1 MTARRAEGVKLLEIR
16 RETPVR
22 DHGTARAQ
30 WVNDNSRGSSR
41 PRCVAFNASVLPL
54 HVLDTCNPVLR
65 LSDNKISAIED
76 GVFEDVRGIKGLNLE
91 GNVLTHLSE
100 GYFEGL
106 SEVDILKLSRNRI
119 STIASGTFHH
129 LVSLRVL
136 HLENNQLTA
145 VEGSIFAKSS
155 TIQVLNL
162 TNNNIHAVEADV
174 IKRMQH
180 LRSLILSENKLLH
193 LPIDLLEELA
203 GNEKLKV
210 LEIHDNPYR
219 CTCSVPLVGQSP
231 LLENLSLSI
240 WNQVKQDGICVHPP
254 DLSGTSMFSSTVQFP
269 CPPPLVELRSEK
281 KAFDAKGKWAFTCKV
296 YWEEEPVV
304 TWLLPGNDVL
314 ELPYRGNRQ
323 SGTLRFQEPK
333 NISWTVQ
340 HTVRPKGWPV
350 CYNNARN
357 NTSQSQDNT
366 TCQNF
371 IGRTVSVVVVP
382 ENTWPGKEVKCSAN
396 LSSSIVVKQSV
407 VVEDTPIVN
416 RTMEP
421 EHATTWED
429 NHDDYF
435 VILGGGLASSK
446 KSNLKVSILIAA
458 SVAMV
463 VSCVVSCALH
473 LRKECQERCNQN
485 RGRDDVSIHEYEDV
499 DNNRQNGARR
509 KMNDQ
514 NRHRDD
520 IATHEYEDIDNN
532 RQNGARRKMNDQNR
546 HREDISIH
554 EYEDI
559 DNNHQNGVPRQA
571 DDITPQGEVDSC
583 QTEASFYAAAAEV
596 NTYWSADAKK
606 KTGTDS
612 LYNKENKSEE
622 SVTYTPQ
629 DATDPEL

>member
-1 MTARRAEGVKLLEIR
+1 MR
-16 RETPVR
+16 
-22 DHGTARAQ
+22 
-30 WVNDNSRGSSR
+30 S
-41 PRCVAFNASVLPL
+41 
-54 HVLDTCNPVLR
+54 VLR
-65 LSDNKISAIED
+65 LFDNKISAIED

-119 STIASGTFHH
+119 STIAPGTFSH

-155 TIQVLNL
+155 TIQVFNL
-162 TNNNIHAVEADV
+162 TNNKIQAVEAAV

-219 CTCSVPLVGQSP
+219 CTCSVPLMRQSP
-231 LLENLSLSI
+231 LLENLSPSV
-240 WNQVKQDGICVHPP
+240 WNQVKQGGICAHPP

-269 CPPPLVELRSEK
+269 CPLPLVELRSEK
-281 KAFDAKGKWAFTCKV
+281 KAFDEKGKWAFTCKV

-304 TWLLPGNDVL
+304 VWLLPENVVL

-323 SGTLRFQEPK
+323 SSTLRFQEPK

-350 CYNNARN
+350 CYNNVRN

-382 ENTWPGKEVKCSAN
+382 ENTWQGKEVKCSAN

-407 VVEDTPIVN
+407 VVEDTPTVN

-435 VILGGGLASSK
+435 VILDGGLAVNK

-473 LRKECQERCNQN
+473 MRKECQERCNQN

-499 DNNRQNGARR
+499 DNNRQNGV
-509 KMNDQ
+509 
-514 NRHRDD
+514 
-520 IATHEYEDIDNN
+520 
-532 RQNGARRKMNDQNR
+532 RRKMNDQNR

-554 EYEDI
+554 EYEDVDNNRQNGARRGINDQNRDREDISIHEYEDVDNNRQNGVRRKMNDQIRDREDISIHEYEDI
-559 DNNHQNGVPRQA
+559 DNNHQNGAPRQA
-571 DDITPQGEVDSC
+571 DDIAPQGEVDSC
-583 QTEASFYAAAAEV
+583 RTEESFYAAAAEV
-596 NTYWSADAKK
+596 NTYWSADSKK

-629 DATDPEL
+629 DTTNPEL